1 MRKIKLGEIGNT
13 LNGYAFDSEKFSD
26 TTGFPIIRIRDLKKN
41 TTATF
46 YDGAYDERYV
56 IKKGDLLIGMDGE
69 FNLVEWKSS
78 DALLN
83 QRVCKLNITD
93 REIDKT
99 YVKYAVP
106 KKLKEIEDKTP
117 FVTVKHLSNKQI
129 LEIELPFPKLA
140 TQQKIASI
148 LSDADKALQL
158 RKQANALTDQFLQST
173 FLDMFGDP
181 VNNPKGWKV
190 GYIGDLIEFMTSGS
204 RGWAQYYSESG
215 DVFLRINNVGY
226 SELKTSDLIYVNT
239 PDTAEAKRTL
249 TKEGDVL
256 FSITADL
263 GRTAVIPKGF
273 PKAYINQHLAL
284 LRLNKKNI
292 LPIFFT
298 NFFATTA
305 GRSQIINKGGVKLG
319 LNFDD
324 IKNLNVY
331 LPPIKLQQ
339 QFADIVTETEQLRQ
353 RQRAHEQE
361 LDQLFEGLLQKY
373 FG

>member
-1 MRKIKLGEIGNT
+1 MQKEVLLG
-13 LNGYAFDSEKFSD
+13 D
-26 TTGFPIIRIRDLKKN
+26 IIRISKGKKHEHISSEKLNDERRFIQIDDLRNDNNLKYTKEKGIDV
-41 TTATF
+41 TANDIIIAW
-46 YDGAYDERYV
+46 DGANA
-56 IKKGDLLIGMDGE
+56 GTIG
-69 FNLVEWKSS
+69 FNLDGYIGSTLARLRIYRKGFSTEYLGWYLRSKFKYLQENCTGATIPHINKNS
-78 DALLN
+78 LETL
-83 QRVCKLNITD
+83 RVPD
-93 REIDKT
+93 
-99 YVKYAVP
+99 
-106 KKLKEIEDKTP
+106 ED
-117 FVTVKHLSNKQI
+117 LR
-129 LEIELPFPKLA
+129 
-140 TQQKIASI
+140 TQQKIAQI
-148 LSDADKALQL
+148 LSEADKARQL

-173 FLDMFGDP
+173 FLSMFGDP
-181 VNNPKGWKV
+181 VSNPKRWKV
-190 GYIGDLIEFMTSGS
+190 GYIGDLLEFMTSGS
-204 RGWAQYYSESG
+204 RGWARYYSESG

-273 PKAYINQHLAL
+273 PKSYINQHLAL

-324 IKNLNVY
+324 IKNLKVY

-339 QFADIVTETEQLRQ
+339 QFADIVADTEQLRQ

-361 LDQLFEGLLQKY
+361 LDQLFKGLLQKY